1 MAIKGKGKTKTKPV
15 ARAPRREP
23 VAVKA
28 PFFMRRWVQLI
39 AAGVAGA
46 AVVLVALWVMH
57 GLDNDRAATRS
68 TEQAKAK
75 LAAGQTWK
83 STVEGALASLGPPGQ
98 NGAPPTIFGDLDA
111 TLAALSKGKVPK
123 DADKGLKTTASNA
136 TTAASTIDG
145 FDLAGTISGQGFI
158 GIEASQF
165 TDSKSSLVEG
175 LKLYEKAAE
184 VARSAVEASG
194 SLRGTLAKTA
204 SGIRDEAST
213 LFQSGW
219 SAYQLAL
226 GAAGIQTVGP
236 SGLPPGVG
244 G

>member
-28 PFFMRRWVQLI
+28 PFFMRRSVQLVG
-39 AAGVAGA
+39 AAVAGA
-46 AVVLVALWVMH
+46 AVVLVATWVMH
-57 GLDNDRAATRS
+57 GLNKDHAANRAS
-68 TEQAKAK
+68 DQAKTK

-83 STVEGALASLGPPGQ
+83 STVEGALTSIGPASQ
-98 NGAPPTIFGDLDA
+98 NGAPPPVFSELDTTLTALGKGD
-111 TLAALSKGKVPK
+111 VPK
-123 DADKGLKTTASNA
+123 DADKSLKTAVSNA

-145 FDLAGTISGQGFI
+145 FDLAGTITGKGFVVV
-158 GIEASQF
+158 EATAF
-165 TDSKSSLVEG
+165 TDSKSSLVDA
-175 LKLYEKAAE
+175 LNLYEKAAE
-184 VARSAVEASG
+184 VARSAVTASG
-194 SLRGTLAKTA
+194 SLRKTLAKTA

-213 LFQSGW
+213 MFQSGW
-219 SAYQLAL
+219 SDYELAL
-226 GAAGIQTVGP
+226 GAAGIRTAVP